1 MKYSAL
7 TDQQLLTLLKEANKD
22 AFAEIYNRYWN
33 NLYWSAYKIIKN
45 ESVAQ
50 DAVQEVFIALWQ
62 RNAEVD
68 IQTLNAYLH
77 QAVRFQILKAI
88 KKQKADEQFYSRLVN
103 ITANIVYENPLLFK
117 EQESL
122 LKDILDTLPED
133 CRLIFHMSR
142 EEQMTYKQIA
152 LQLNI
157 SEKTV
162 EKKMTFCLKH
172 FRQVLQENKHI
183 LMMVVL
189 VISLA
194 K

>member
-22 AFAEIYNRYWN
+22 AFAEIYNRHWSS
-33 NLYWSAYKIIKN
+33 LYWSAYNIIRS

-62 RNAEVD
+62 RGAETD
-68 IQTLNAYLH
+68 IQVLQAYLR

-88 KKQKADEQFYSRLVN
+88 RKQKADEQFYNRLVN
-103 ITANIVYENPLLFK
+103 VTASIVYENPLLFK

-122 LKDILDTLPED
+122 LRDILDTLPED
-133 CRLIFHMSR
+133 CRIIFQMSR

-162 EKKMTFCLKH
+162 EKKMTLCLKH

-183 LMMVVL
+183 LMMMVL
-189 VISLA
+189 LIDLT

>member
-7 TDQQLLTLLKEANKD
+7 NDQQLLTLLKEANKD

-33 NLYWSAYKIIKN
+33 NLYWSAYNIIKN

-62 RNAEVD
+62 RNAEAD

-133 CRLIFHMSR
+133 CKLIFHMSR

-162 EKKMTFCLKH
+162 EKKMTLCLKH

-183 LMMVVL
+183 LMMMVL
-189 VISLA
+189 VISLT

>member
-7 TDQQLLTLLKEANKD
+7 TDQQLLTFLKEANKD
-22 AFAEIYNRYWN
+22 AFAEIYNRYWS
-33 NLYWSAYKIIKN
+33 NLYWSAYNIIKN

-62 RNAEVD
+62 RNTEVD

-103 ITANIVYENPLLFK
+103 ITANIVYENPLHFK

-133 CRLIFHMSR
+133 CKLIFHLSR

-152 LQLNI
+152 LHLNI

-162 EKKMTFCLKH
+162 EKKMTLCLKH

-183 LMMVVL
+183 LMMMVL
-189 VISLA
+189 IISLT

>member
-7 TDQQLLTLLKEANKD
+7 NDQQLLALLKEANKD

-33 NLYWSAYKIIKN
+33 NLYWSAYNIIKN

-62 RNAEVD
+62 RNAEAD

-133 CRLIFHMSR
+133 CKLIFHMSR

-162 EKKMTFCLKH
+162 EKKMTLCLKH

-183 LMMVVL
+183 LMMMVL
-189 VISLA
+189 VISLT

>member
-7 TDQQLLTLLKEANKD
+7 NDQQLLALLKEANKD

-33 NLYWSAYKIIKN
+33 SMYWSAYYVIKN

-68 IQTLNAYLH
+68 IEMLNAYLH

-133 CRLIFHMSR
+133 CRLIFRMSR
-142 EEQMTYKQIA
+142 EEQLTYKQIA
-152 LQLNI
+152 QQLSI

-162 EKKMTFCLKH
+162 EKKMTLCLKH
-172 FRQVLQENKHI
+172 FRQVLQDNKHI
-183 LMMVVL
+183 LMMMVL

>member
-7 TDQQLLTLLKEANKD
+7 TDQQLLAFLREANKD

-33 NLYWSAYKIIKN
+33 SLYWSAYNIIKN

-62 RNAEVD
+62 RNTEAD
-68 IQTLNAYLH
+68 IQALNAYLH

-133 CRLIFHMSR
+133 CRLIFQMSR

-162 EKKMTFCLKH
+162 EKKMTLCLKH

-183 LMMVVL
+183 LLMMVL

>member
-22 AFAEIYNRYWN
+22 AFAEIYNRHWSS
-33 NLYWSAYKIIKN
+33 LYWSAYNIIRS

-62 RNAEVD
+62 RGAEAD
-68 IQTLNAYLH
+68 IQVLQAYLR

-88 KKQKADEQFYSRLVN
+88 RKQKADEQFYNRLVN
-103 ITANIVYENPLLFK
+103 VTASIVYENPLLFK

-122 LKDILDTLPED
+122 LRDILDTLPED
-133 CRLIFHMSR
+133 CRIIFQMSR
-142 EEQMTYKQIA
+142 EEQLTYKQIA
-152 LQLNI
+152 QQLNI

-162 EKKMTFCLKH
+162 EKKMTLCLKH

-183 LMMVVL
+183 LMMMVL
-189 VISLA
+189 LIDLA